1 MEIVFLRIYAEFY
14 CSFHNTK
21 DWSWVQL
28 YSFGT
33 LLPNAK
39 EEQMIYILPLK
50 IVGVYLKV

>member
-14 CSFHNTK
+14 CSF
-21 DWSWVQL
+21 
-28 YSFGT
+28 SFGT